1 MLSLTQKLNQLYS
14 NNPNTRP
21 AWFVMVKM
29 CLTSERFLIQ
39 TAQSEHRAEMKCT
52 ICEEKFYTSLQLEYH
67 TNKVHGLNVYECENC
82 PRKFYLQ
89 ALCKRH
95 NETVHLKIKPFQC
108 EECSE
113 TFASKIQR
121 LTHAVKVHNFS
132 KFQCKICDRKFPGVN
147 ILNKHMAKKH
157 SDVEP
162 S

>member
-1 MLSLTQKLNQLYS
+1 MGIVIK
-14 NNPNTRP
+14 
-21 AWFVMVKM
+21 
-29 CLTSERFLIQ
+29 SE
-39 TAQSEHRAEMKCT
+39 SECIIKEDEGK
-52 ICEEKFYTSLQLEYH
+52 EKY
-67 TNKVHGLNVYECENC
+67 VYECENC
-82 PRKFYLQ
+82 PRKFFLQ
-89 ALCKRH
+89 ALRKRH

-147 ILNKHMAKKH
+147 IFNKHMAKKH